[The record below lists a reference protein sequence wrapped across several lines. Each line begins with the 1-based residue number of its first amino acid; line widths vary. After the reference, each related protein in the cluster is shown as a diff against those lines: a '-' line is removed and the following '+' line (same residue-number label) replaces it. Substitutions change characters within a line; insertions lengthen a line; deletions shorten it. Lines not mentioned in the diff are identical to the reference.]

1 LACGPFPPF
10 LPFLS
15 SSRGRHP
22 CPPDPTGLDRD
33 CQFTSFLTVSGRALF
48 LRESICAVKQACES
62 SLVGVVGAPKR
73 RPQRAGRRAAPQGD
87 GQRARLGL
95 GVVRSAGR
103 GRGARREGLERRN
116 TTARDEEGAVALRE
130 HMCST
135 TAPPGET
142 VRSSS
147 GGEASAA
154 ARGRDQGGA
163 HRLTALKVDLS
174 CGFLRARL
182 RAGGECLGAG
192 LGS

>member
-1 LACGPFPPF
+1 MG
-10 LPFLS
+10 
-15 SSRGRHP
+15 G
-22 CPPDPTGLDRD
+22 
-33 CQFTSFLTVSGRALF
+33 
-48 LRESICAVKQACES
+48 
-62 SLVGVVGAPKR
+62 VGAPKR

-103 GRGARREGLERRN
+103 GRRAPREGLERRN

-147 GGEASAA
+147 GGEALAA
-154 ARGRDQGGA
+154 ARGRDQGGPTDS
-163 HRLTALKVDLS
+163 LLSTAVEDLS
-174 CGFLRARL
+174 K
-182 RAGGECLGAG
+182 
-192 LGS
+192 GSKLS